1 MTSPLHFSSAAALGL
16 HAAAYLADREGGLCQ
31 ERDMSGALGVS
42 HDHLVKVLQK
52 MARRGLVETAR
63 GPKGGVRLAR
73 EAESIRLMEVYEAV
87 EGRYTP
93 VGCLLRKRV
102 CDGLHCVLGG
112 LAKKLNREIH
122 DYLAGT
128 RVSSFAAATGKKPP
142 GTGVSGAGAG
152 AGSRK
157 QVNGRGRK
165 PGKGR

>member
-1 MTSPLHFSSAAALGL
+1 MAL
-16 HAAAYLADREGGLCQ
+16 HAAAYLAAGGGGLCRA
-31 ERDMSGALGVS
+31 RDMSGALGVS
-42 HDHLVKVLQK
+42 HDHLVKVLQM
-52 MARRGLVETAR
+52 MARAGLVETVR
-63 GPKGGVRLAR
+63 GPGGGVRLAR

-102 CDGLHCVLGG
+102 CDGRHCVLGG

-128 RVSSFAAATGKKPP
+128 RVSSVAAATGNKPHEA
-142 GTGVSGAGAG
+142 GISGAGAG

-157 QVNGRGRK
+157 QVNGRGSK

>member
-1 MTSPLHFSSAAALGL
+1 MPNPFHISDAAALAL
-16 HAAAYLADREGGLCQ
+16 HAAAYLAAGGDRLCRA
-31 ERDMSGALGVS
+31 RDMSGALGVS
-42 HDHLVKVLQK
+42 HDHLVKVLQM
-52 MARRGLVETAR
+52 MARGGLVDTVR
-63 GPKGGVRLAR
+63 GPGGGVRLAR

-102 CDGLHCVLGG
+102 CDGRHCVLGG

-128 RVSSFAAATGKKPP
+128 RVSSVAAATGNKPP